1 MTLKFYNGKAGE
13 MHNVFYCSILAH
25 FPQNGKF
32 NLSGIQFAV
41 FTYHNLKHFFI
52 YFFFA
57 KVTFSVLCLLAE

>member
-41 FTYHNLKHFFI
+41 FTYHNLKHLFI
-52 YFFFA
+52 YLFFA